1 MKSNKSSD
9 QFCQNVCYLRK
20 THHLTQKEMASVLGI
35 SVSTLRRIEREDET
49 VRVSSGMLCR
59 LCDHF
64 GLSTDAVLR
73 ISIVGDGS
81 PVPYAVKAKKST
93 TFVVLIFKPNYW
105 LAISFRA
112 SLRLK
117 FARPFSSK
125 PMNLTQ
131 VMSPRVRTSS
141 TFSTRRFSSLEM

>member
-81 PVPYAVKAKKST
+81 PVPYGQCGDKWKKRKTRKPSSAFPLVPYSAST
-93 TFVVLIFKPNYW
+93 
-105 LAISFRA
+105 
-112 SLRLK
+112 
-117 FARPFSSK
+117 ARTWRP
-125 PMNLTQ
+125 L
-131 VMSPRVRTSS
+131 
-141 TFSTRRFSSLEM
+141 